1 MSTKKFSHQ
10 SLKVVE
16 LLGFVGRTIDVEL
29 AFYFILNADML
40 EKIIFDSRDSRKI
53 KRHWEIVEE
62 TKERSEARKSA
73 QRLGAKLPPDVDV
86 IVI

>member
-40 EKIIFDSRDSRKI
+40 EKIIFDSRKI
-53 KRHWEIVEE
+53 KRQWEIVEE